1 MDRLLL
7 ALASWFPGEAESYAL
22 KWAGVNAT
30 AAAEEV
36 RLRIYICW
44 TFILFLS
51 FATHRTFWGLYCV
64 CAQPQTP
71 QPVASTL

>member
-36 RLRIYICW
+36 RLRIYIC
-44 TFILFLS
+44 
-51 FATHRTFWGLYCV
+51 
-64 CAQPQTP
+64 
-71 QPVASTL
+71 